1 MEESICKSY
10 LIIGL
15 YLEYIRNSYNS
26 IRQSILKQTKDLS
39 DISSQNIYRLPINNN
54 LINITTWKDNF
65 ISHQGDYKSKLQDNT
80 SYPLGWLWSKRL
92 ITSVDKD
99 VEITNLM
106 HCW

>member
-54 LINITTWKDNF
+54 LINITT
-65 ISHQGDYKSKLQDNT
+65 
-80 SYPLGWLWSKRL
+80 
-92 ITSVDKD
+92 
-99 VEITNLM
+99 
-106 HCW
+106 